1 MISIERAWPRVREL
15 PQFKNFRLSDFRT
28 LTFGQQ
34 MPVGVAP
41 AAVGPTTQNFPGG
54 AIILGVSA
62 SAVPGPLAPAAAD
75 AFLYRKTFGI
85 TFGYTNG
92 ESLTPGGPIMA
103 DALMGGGDGTV
114 WPTKEIVVAP
124 NQGIQ
129 ATVANFCTTAL
140 LVHIAYHCLV
150 WRSAS

>member
-1 MISIERAWPRVREL
+1 MISIERAWPRIREL
-15 PQFKNFRLSDFRT
+15 PQFKTFKLSDFRT

-34 MPVGVAP
+34 FTVGN
-41 AAVGPTTQNFPGG
+41 AATVGPTTQNFPGG
-54 AIILGVSA
+54 AIILGIAASGTPSA
-62 SAVPGPLAPAAAD
+62 AGAGD
-75 AFLYRKTFGI
+75 AFLQRKGFGL

-129 ATVANFCTTAL
+129 ATVVNFLSTST

>member
-1 MISIERAWPRVREL
+1 MISIERAWPRIREL

-34 MPVGVAP
+34 FTVASS
-41 AAVGPTTQNFPGG
+41 ATVGPTTQNFPGG
-54 AIILGVSA
+54 AIILGISA
-62 SAVPGPLAPAAAD
+62 SATPSVPVAGD
-75 AFLYRKTFGI
+75 GFLQRKGFGI

-92 ESLTPGGPIMA
+92 ESLTPGGPIAA
-103 DALMGGGDGTV
+103 DALMGGGDGTI

-129 ATVANFCTTAL
+129 ATVLNFLTTAT
-140 LVHIAYHCLV
+140 LVQIAYHCLV

>member
-15 PQFKNFRLSDFRT
+15 PQFRNFHLSDFRT

-34 MPVGVAP
+34 FTVGN
-41 AAVGPTTQNFPGG
+41 AATVGPTTQNFPGG
-54 AIILGVSA
+54 AIILGIAA
-62 SAVPGPLAPAAAD
+62 SATPSAAGGGD
-75 AFLYRKTFGI
+75 AFLYRKSFGV

-92 ESLTPGGPIMA
+92 ESLTPGGPIAA
-103 DALMGGGDGTV
+103 DSLMGGGDGTI

-129 ATVANFCTTAL
+129 ATVQNFLTTSI
-140 LVHIAYHCLV
+140 LVQIAYHCLV

>member
-15 PQFKNFRLSDFRT
+15 PQFKTFRLSDFRT
-28 LTFGQQ
+28 LTFGQ
-34 MPVGVAP
+34 PFTVGN
-41 AAVGPTTQNFPGG
+41 AATVGPTTQNFPGG
-54 AIILGVSA
+54 AIILGISA
-62 SAVPGPLAPAAAD
+62 TATPSAAGASD
-75 AFLYRKTFGI
+75 AFLYRKGFGL

-92 ESLTPGGPIMA
+92 ESLTPGGPINA

-124 NQGIQ
+124 NQGINC
-129 ATVANFCTTAL
+129 TVVNNLSTSL
-140 LVHIAYHCLV
+140 LVQIAYHCLV